1 MDGRMGFCTDWIG
14 DVGIAVAALLL
25 WMIVMAGAVVSC
37 VCLRIRRD
45 ERRYADAAQE
55 EGEEVTCE
63 ET

>member
-1 MDGRMGFCTDWIG
+1 MYGRMGFWTDWMG
-14 DVGIAVAALLL
+14 DVGITVAALLL
-25 WMIVMAGAVVSC
+25 WMLVVAVAIVSC

-45 ERRYADAAQE
+45 EKRYKDAVQK

>member
-1 MDGRMGFCTDWIG
+1 MYGRMELWTDWIG
-14 DVGIAVAALLL
+14 NVGIAVAALLL
-25 WMIVMAGAVVSC
+25 WMLVVSVAIVSC

-45 ERRYADAAQE
+45 ERRYADAVQN